1 MDLKNT
7 SKIPTTGEEM
17 IRLMKLLWPINRSI
31 SGAGL
36 RKTLSIIK
44 EFLPDLYLHEVKSG
58 SRVLDWI
65 VPDEWEITTGYLK
78 NPNGETIADLEVNN
92 LHILGYSSSVDGE
105 FTLDELLPHLYSL
118 PDQPEAI
125 PYVTSYYQKNWG
137 FCISDKVKKQLMPGT
152 YKAKIESRHFEG
164 SISYGELLLPGTSE
178 KEVLISTYCCHPSMA
193 NNELSG
199 PCVAIA
205 LAGYLNNL
213 KERRFSYRFVFIPE
227 IIGSAAVLENKMN
240 HLKENVFAAFNL
252 TCVGDNRTWSF
263 MPSRNG
269 KTYSDKIALHA
280 LKHHT
285 EKYDTYNWNDRGSD
299 ESMYCAPGI
308 DLPVVSVMRSKYGT
322 YPEYHTSLDT
332 IGGVVNAEG
341 LQGSLDIHK
350 KMIEII
356 ENDCRPVA
364 LIYGEPQLGRRGLYP
379 MISSKGS
386 TDIVKN
392 MLNLISYADKEHSL
406 LEIADKCNVPFVEL
420 IPELEK
426 LVSHGIL
433 KAEDLWN

>member
-1 MDLKNT
+1 MHLKNR
-7 SKIPTTGEEM
+7 SKIPSTGDEM
-17 IRLMKLLWPINRSI
+17 ISLMQVLWLINRSI
-31 SGAGL
+31 SGVGL
-36 RKTLSIIK
+36 RKTLGIIK
-44 EFLPDLYLHEVKSG
+44 DFLPDLSIHEVKSG

-65 VPDEWEITTGYLK
+65 VPEEWEITLGTLES
-78 NPNGETIADLEVNN
+78 PNGEIIADLEVNN
-92 LHILGYSSSVDGE
+92 LHVLGYSASVEGE
-105 FTLDELLPHLYSL
+105 FSLEELLPHLYSL
-118 PDQPEAI
+118 PNQPDAI

-137 FCISDKVKKQLMPGT
+137 FCISDTVKKQLKPGT

-164 SISYGELLLPGTSE
+164 SISYGELLLPGASK
-178 KEVLISTYCCHPSMA
+178 KEVFISTYCCHPSMA

-199 PCVAIA
+199 PCVAVA

-213 KERRFSYRFVFIPE
+213 KDRKFSYRFVFIPE

-240 HLKENVFAAFNL
+240 HLKENVIAAFNL

-269 KTYSDKIALHA
+269 KTYSDRIALHA

-285 EKYDTYNWNDRGSD
+285 KKYDMYNWNDRGSD

-341 LQGSLDIHK
+341 LQGTLDIHK

-386 TDIVKN
+386 TDRVKN

-406 LEIADKCNVPFVEL
+406 LEIAEKCNVPFVEM
-420 IPELEK
+420 ISEIEK
-426 LVSHGIL
+426 LVSHDIL
-433 KAEDLWN
+433 KAEPLWN